1 MENKD
6 AKLIRKFITLAESV
20 QPKTE
25 EIHNEEEVQ
34 EIEVQETEEPIDEQ
48 VKMFQDAIKTL
59 ARAAGEEKALW
70 QTIKTEIP
78 TIGAEYK
85 TLKDFQIAAEAGKI
99 GAAQSAELVKFAIKN
114 SPELAMKMKGLL
126 RGQPEFAEIA
136 KQVFPKGTLNPA
148 DPRKMEIAKKTLSQM
163 GIEGKEAEQM
173 LKKAAQDAAGTGGV
187 SKRAVDK
194 AIANRAKGMKGAS
207 AEVKAVETNVKSGTE
222 ASNQIKKAIDG
233 GEGLVARWKDKFLK
247 GSEYLKKYKPNMFEK
262 LRAIKSKLNW
272 KNMILYG
279 LAGWG
284 TIEILKSLFGDDD
297 KGGVMPDCVVNLEGM
312 EWGATSNG
320 DAMIYTKN
328 EFDAKSKGHGGLK
341 FYPNN
346 RVWTMDN
353 AMSGSYACKSGK
365 LQVSEEEITEQSSN
379 ITITWDDK
387 SSKPVP
393 VPTGNTQTETGTTI
407 TYTEC
412 KGFPLTYGCKGE
424 EIKKI
429 QVCIGLPG
437 KYQTGNFGPITMKA
451 LGGLKEVTKTKYEEI
466 IKKCEGGQGGSTSGN
481 TTTVSG
487 TTSGDTKTTT
497 TVSGTTSGDTKTSTV
512 SVTGET
518 PSDLYARL
526 VKAKTLVGRLRGRR
540 IVYKGPDLS
549 KEEREKLESH
559 MTKMGYRV
567 SRDNFDYRKGDKII
581 FKRNKEEDT
590 TTPKG
595 VTQEPTK

>member
-207 AEVKAVETNVKSGTE
+207 AEVKAVETNVKSGAE

-247 GSEYLKKYKPNMFEK
+247 GSEYLKKYTPNMFEK

-297 KGGVMPDCVVNLEGM
+297 KGGVMPDCVVNLEDM
-312 EWGATSNG
+312 EWGATSKG
-320 DAMIYTKN
+320 EAMIYTKN
-328 EFDAKSKGHGGLK
+328 EFDEKSKGHGGLK

-365 LQVSEEEITEQSSN
+365 LQVSEEEITEQASN

-387 SSKPVP
+387 GEKPTPIP
-393 VPTGNTQTETGTTI
+393 VPTGNTQTETGSTI

-437 KYQTGNFGPITMKA
+437 KYQTGNYGPITMKA
-451 LGGLKEVTKTKYEEI
+451 LGGLKEVTKEKYNEI
-466 IKKCEGGQGGSTSGN
+466 IKKCEGGQGGSTSGS
-481 TTTVSG
+481 TVTSG
-487 TTSGDTKTTT
+487 TTTGGTSTITGTTT
-497 TVSGTTSGDTKTSTV
+497 GSTTGSTAT
-512 SVTGET
+512 TGET